1 MSICLSPTLSLHGF
15 PEWGTGH
22 TYQLLDRRLNLSLFS
37 TPDTYGG
44 PRDRKIEFSEG
55 ITFWSQGQTSLFPR
69 QRPPRALTSPIFP
82 RFLGKEA
89 IVTLR
94 RDAGYRG
101 ERSMIR
107 NLKGAKGVTSSVRC
121 LPPTLSCQEAEAH
134 SRKNHLSKLFS
145 SLQSVSRSL
154 GFVTFASQEWGLLR
168 GFSRICLQRTRNT
181 FAVESHC
188 ACSHQETCSCLW
200 ALSLYF
206 SKRPAVLSFSQMCFS
221 FSFVTFPS
229 LLRRFKSVLWLPV
242 KGTSF

>member
-1 MSICLSPTLSLHGF
+1 MPTCLSPTLSLHGF

-55 ITFWSQGQTSLFPR
+55 ITFWSQGQTSLLPR

-107 NLKGAKGVTSSVRC
+107 KSRGEKGVTSSVRC
-121 LPPTLSCQEAEAH
+121 LPPRSAV
-134 SRKNHLSKLFS
+134 RKQRRIRGKI
-145 SLQSVSRSL
+145 
-154 GFVTFASQEWGLLR
+154 TF
-168 GFSRICLQRTRNT
+168 RN
-181 FAVESHC
+181 
-188 ACSHQETCSCLW
+188 
-200 ALSLYF
+200 YF
-206 SKRPAVLSFSQMCFS
+206 PAYS
-221 FSFVTFPS
+221 PS
-229 LLRRFKSVLWLPV
+229 LPALAL
-242 KGTSF
+242 

>member
-22 TYQLLDRRLNLSLFS
+22 TNQLLDRRLNLSLFS

-44 PRDRKIEFSEG
+44 PRDHKIEFSEG
-55 ITFWSQGQTSLFPR
+55 ITFWSQGQTSLLPR

-107 NLKGAKGVTSSVRC
+107 NSKGAKGVTSSVRC

-154 GFVTFASQEWGLLR
+154 GFVTFASQE
-168 GFSRICLQRTRNT
+168 
-181 FAVESHC
+181 
-188 ACSHQETCSCLW
+188 
-200 ALSLYF
+200 
-206 SKRPAVLSFSQMCFS
+206 
-221 FSFVTFPS
+221 
-229 LLRRFKSVLWLPV
+229 
-242 KGTSF
+242 